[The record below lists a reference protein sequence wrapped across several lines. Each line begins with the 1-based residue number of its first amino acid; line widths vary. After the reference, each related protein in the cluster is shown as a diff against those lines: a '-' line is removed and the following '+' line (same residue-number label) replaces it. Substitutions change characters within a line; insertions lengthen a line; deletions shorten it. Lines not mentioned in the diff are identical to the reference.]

1 MTGGD
6 VALKIGCAGSSRSGL
21 NYEYKVYTSITGG
34 AGISPALW
42 YGKEGL
48 HEVIVL
54 EYLGHSLGDLI
65 NEQKFNSEK
74 AFLYASQMVCS

>member
-1 MTGGD
+1 VTGRD
-6 VALKIGCAGSSRSGL
+6 VALKMACAGSSPSGL
-21 NYEYKVYTSITGG
+21 NYEYKVYTSIVGS

-48 HEVIVL
+48 YEVIVL
-54 EYLGHSLGDLI
+54 EYLGQSLGDVI
-65 NEQKFNSEK
+65 KEQKFNNRK